1 MKLRIALLHYS
12 CPPVVGG
19 VEEIVKQHAAILHR
33 LGEEVQ
39 VWAGMGKV
47 YSREI
52 RVRLDPRLGSRDG
65 RIREANGRSAA
76 GDHRLTRKLTG
87 EILTLLRQWSQD
99 VDVLLAHNV
108 LHMPFNLP
116 LTLALRR
123 LAAENTTPRVVSW
136 AHDSPYFESRP
147 PRHLLS
153 HPWSALRQFHPQMR
167 YVTISYSRKS
177 LFEEHVGDFGWTVV
191 HNGIDPEG
199 FFYFHPVT
207 VRLAEDLRLFDR
219 DLVVVQLARVTPR
232 KNQELAIRIVHGLKS
247 LGHDVLFILTGAY
260 DPHFPEAAAYH
271 QRMRALIDRLD
282 LGGNVAILAEHTFEN
297 GERLVLDRVLIR
309 DLYLVADLLLMT
321 STDEGFGLPLL
332 EAGMVKLPIACT
344 SIPIFRELGAG
355 VCFIEPEDP
364 PLFSAGRIM
373 EYLALT
379 GPHQMYRQVMRNY
392 LWKAVCERELLPFL
406 RRLVGNAEQA

>member
-1 MKLRIALLHYS
+1 MRLRIALLHYS

-33 LGEEVQ
+33 LGQPVE
-39 VWAGMGKV
+39 VWAGMGKA
-47 YSREI
+47 YSGQI
-52 RVRLDPRLGSRDG
+52 RVRLDPCLGSQAEH
-65 RIREANGRSAA
+65 IREANACSEA
-76 GDHRLTRKLTG
+76 GDHRLTRELTG
-87 EILTLLRQWSQD
+87 RILALLRQWSLG
-99 VDVLLAHNV
+99 VDVVLAHNV

-123 LAAENTTPRVVSW
+123 LAAENRNPRVVSW
-136 AHDSPYFESRP
+136 AHDSPYFQRQP
-147 PRHLLS
+147 PRHLLC
-153 HPWSALRQFHPQMR
+153 HPWSVLRQFHPKIH
-167 YVTISYSRKS
+167 YVTISHSRRV
-177 LFEEHVGDFGWTVV
+177 LFEEYLGDFGWTVV

-199 FFYFHPVT
+199 FFYFDPVT

-219 DLVVVQLARVTPR
+219 DLVVVQPARVTPR
-232 KNQELAIRIVHGLKS
+232 KNQELAVRIVDGLKR

-260 DPHFPEAAAYH
+260 DPHFPAAAAYY
-271 QRMRALIDRLD
+271 RRLRDLVDKLD
-282 LGGNVAILAEHTFEN
+282 LAYNVAFLAEHVFEN
-297 GERLVLDRVLIR
+297 GEKLVLDRVLIR

-344 SIPIFRELGAG
+344 SIPIFRELGKG
-355 VCFIEPEDP
+355 VCFIKAEDP

-373 EYLALT
+373 EYLT
-379 GPHQMYRQVMRNY
+379 QIGPHQMYRQVMRQY

-406 RRLVGNAEQA
+406 RRLVGTQEGA